1 MMGISSTGTQGCVY
15 LTKPWEKKL
24 SGIPFF
30 ANFAITM
37 SRRHYRL
44 DFIAENTFNRVWSL
58 RMSRPRV
65 FLAAGACIAAVAALI
80 FVLLAYTPLRQLMPG
95 ALHGDLRSRYIETAL
110 RVDSLENMVRIH
122 RAYIDNIATI
132 MRGDDTDTLAYSDGM
147 AAIELPSDADS
158 LLAAGE
164 AERDFVRRYSDEERF
179 NLSVL
184 APIAAEGMVFG
195 SPLSGGATVDAVP
208 GGIRMNPGRAAAV
221 TAVYRGTITGVF
233 HLAGGGSSIVV
244 QHPNDFLSIYSG
256 LGQVFVE
263 PGQRIEAGQRIAHT
277 SARRPMV
284 FELWHNGSAL
294 DPREYI
300 VL

>member
-110 RVDSLENMVRIH
+110 RVDSLENKVRIN

-164 AERDFVRRYSDEERF
+164 AERDFVRRYSDE
-179 NLSVL
+179 VV
-184 APIAAEGMVFG
+184 IMTDDG
-195 SPLSGGATVDAVP
+195 SAGTKGL
-208 GGIRMNPGRAAAV
+208 V
-221 TAVYRGTITGVF
+221 TAGVEDVIKREKVSEVVAIGPAVMMKFVALLTKKYEIPTIC
-233 HLAGGGSSIVV
+233 
-244 QHPNDFLSIYSG
+244 
-256 LGQVFVE
+256 
-263 PGQRIEAGQRIAHT
+263 
-277 SARRPMV
+277 
-284 FELWHNGSAL
+284 
-294 DPREYI
+294 
-300 VL
+300 

>member
-65 FLAAGACIAAVAALI
+65 FLDAGACIAAVAALI

-95 ALHGDLRSRYIETAL
+95 ALHGDLRTRYIETAL
-110 RVDSLENMVRIH
+110 RVDSLENKVRIN

-164 AERDFVRRYSDEERF
+164 AERDFVRCWR
-179 NLSVL
+179 L
-184 APIAAEGMVFG
+184 
-195 SPLSGGATVDAVP
+195 
-208 GGIRMNPGRAAAV
+208 
-221 TAVYRGTITGVF
+221 
-233 HLAGGGSSIVV
+233 
-244 QHPNDFLSIYSG
+244 
-256 LGQVFVE
+256 
-263 PGQRIEAGQRIAHT
+263 
-277 SARRPMV
+277 
-284 FELWHNGSAL
+284 
-294 DPREYI
+294 
-300 VL
+300 

>member
-65 FLAAGACIAAVAALI
+65 FLAAVACIAAVAALI

-110 RVDSLENMVRIH
+110 RVDSLENKVRLH

-233 HLAGGGSSIVV
+233 HLAGEAPPLWCSTLTIFSVYTAVLGRCLSNPANASRPASASPIRRRGGRWCSSCGTMVR
-244 QHPNDFLSIYSG
+244 LSTPENI
-256 LGQVFVE
+256 
-263 PGQRIEAGQRIAHT
+263 
-277 SARRPMV
+277 
-284 FELWHNGSAL
+284 
-294 DPREYI
+294 
-300 VL
+300 